1 MLAPNLQVAVK
12 NQEGYLGHK
21 GSPQESEGHQS
32 QTSLPSPEYW
42 YREEESPQHLAV
54 KKTKEKNVGSAMNAC
69 VLEQDTNLCFRYTG
83 FWLKNTNA
91 QDGGS
96 RAGQP
101 SSGSRDPGPTTV
113 RSLPT
118 GSGRAEAIGGC
129 RSQGAERVPQESSPS
144 AHRGGAGRPAPDR
157 SSAGGRRESTGGY
170 RRAGVAKGQYGAEA
184 GAWPCLPRA
193 VPVFLRRWL
202 LGDSICQRSVFLSP
216 PPSARPRSASGGG
229 GERGTRRGEPIS
241 CQASDEAA
249 RRRRETHKERG
260 ERRRRRRRRMGAA
273 NSGQQLP
280 AVPAGAATAGS
291 GSEATETMRPGSEC
305 WRPRSPGSSL
315 TVPRLIQAPPGPSP
329 PGKGAPPRSRD
340 RRRKWVRG
348 RRARQLASREK
359 FAAPPRGGAARPW
372 RPRSPPVTFW
382 TRR

>member
-1 MLAPNLQVAVK
+1 MRCRSRLLLATLSGTGRPLRHLIGQNWPRRRRPLAAV
-12 NQEGYLGHK
+12 GARGR
-21 GSPQESEGHQS
+21 S
-32 QTSLPSPEYW
+32 
-42 YREEESPQHLAV
+42 
-54 KKTKEKNVGSAMNAC
+54 
-69 VLEQDTNLCFRYTG
+69 G
-83 FWLKNTNA
+83 F
-91 QDGGS
+91 
-96 RAGQP
+96 P
-101 SSGSRDPGPTTV
+101 
-113 RSLPT
+113 RSLH
-118 GSGRAEAIGGC
+118 RARTATEPGARRRIGA
-129 RSQGAERVPQESSPS
+129 RRV
-144 AHRGGAGRPAPDR
+144 
-157 SSAGGRRESTGGY
+157 AGGRAREGTG
-170 RRAGVAKGQYGAEA
+170 AQGVAKGQYGAEA
-184 GAWPCLPRA
+184 GAWPCVPRA
-193 VPVFLRRWL
+193 VPVFLQRRL
-202 LGDSICQRSVFLSP
+202 LGDSICQRSLFLS
-216 PPSARPRSASGGG
+216 PPSARPRSAGGG
-229 GERGTRRGEPIS
+229 RGERGTRRGEPIS

-260 ERRRRRRRRMGAA
+260 ERRRRRRRMGAA

-359 FAAPPRGGAARPW
+359 FAAPPRGGTARPW